1 MELLKGRQAHKQAF
15 RARIL
20 KNAEDLFLTKR
31 YSSITID
38 EIAARAGITKRTIY
52 KHFSSKLALYVSM
65 FDDYLKRLSDE
76 IIAAA
81 QIDMPADQLVAG
93 MWEVLFSFTRKNERF
108 MRLYW
113 MVDSDEFEGEIP
125 DELLRH
131 VQEHTINMFAASV
144 RANARAIKEGLLA
157 DVDPL
162 LLAHLMSAINKG
174 IFIHASKERRFNI
187 SRLTAD
193 ELNGLMIT
201 ILQHG
206 LFKTPTSQK
215 TAGSARKTKK

>member
-1 MELLKGRQAHKQAF
+1 MEAQTERQSRKKAF

-20 KNAEDLFLTKR
+20 KNAEELFLTKS

-38 EIAARAGITKRTIY
+38 EIAVRAGITKRTIY
-52 KHFSSKLALYVSM
+52 KYFSSKLALYVSM
-65 FDDYLKRLSDE
+65 FDDYLKRLSEE

-81 QIDMPADQLVAG
+81 QIDLPADQLVTRL
-93 MWEVLFSFTRKNERF
+93 WNVLFQFTKNNERF

-125 DELLRH
+125 DELLNR
-131 VQEHTINMFAASV
+131 VQEHTKNMFAASV
-144 RANARAIKEGLLA
+144 RANAHAIKAGLIV
-157 DVDPL
+157 DIDPL

-187 SRLTAD
+187 SKLTAD
-193 ELNGLMIT
+193 DLNGLMTT

-206 LFKTPTSQK
+206 LFKSPVK
-215 TAGSARKTKK
+215 ERAGKR

>member
-1 MELLKGRQAHKQAF
+1 MEMKTGRQARKQSF

-20 KNAEDLFLTKR
+20 KSAEELFLSKR

-38 EIAARAGITKRTIY
+38 EIAASAGITKRTIY
-52 KHFSSKLALYVSM
+52 KYFSSKLALYVSM
-65 FDDYLKRLSDE
+65 FDDYLMRLSEE

-81 QIDMPADQLVAG
+81 KIDIPADQLVTRL
-93 MWEVLFSFTRKNERF
+93 WDVLFQFTKNNEKF

-125 DELLRH
+125 DELLNH
-131 VQEHTINMFAASV
+131 VQEHTRNMFAASV
-144 RANARAIKEGLLA
+144 RANAHAIKAGLIV

-193 ELNGLMIT
+193 DLNGLMTT
-201 ILQHG
+201 IMQHG
-206 LFKTPTSQK
+206 LFKPPVK
-215 TAGSARKTKK
+215 ERKAKK